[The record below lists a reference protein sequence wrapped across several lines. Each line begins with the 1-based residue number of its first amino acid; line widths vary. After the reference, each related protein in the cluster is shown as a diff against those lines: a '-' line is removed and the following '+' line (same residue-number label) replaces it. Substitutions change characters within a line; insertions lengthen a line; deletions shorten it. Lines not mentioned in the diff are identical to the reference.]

1 MVSGDLRMHHDGVFA
16 ESMLDATALPQ
27 QPGYADRQA
36 QHLNSGGAALA
47 NSPAGA
53 VDVLAA

>member
-1 MVSGDLRMHHDGVFA
+1 MHHDGVFA
-16 ESMLDATALPQ
+16 ESMLDATALPR
-27 QPGYADRQA
+27 QPEHADRQT
-36 QHLNSGGAALA
+36 QHRNSDGAALA

>member
-1 MVSGDLRMHHDGVFA
+1 MVSGERKMHHDGVFA
-16 ESMLDATALPQ
+16 ESILNATALPQ
-27 QPGYADRQA
+27 QPGYGDRQA

-47 NSPAGA
+47 SSPASV